1 MMSSSEV
8 ENKIA
13 NVVRFK
19 PPMDFVR
26 AKLTLGLKASLK
38 YEDLSMEEVQK
49 NFVTKNMQVYSSSIS
64 TKSTPD
70 IFRLVAK

>member
-49 NFVTKNMQVYSSSIS
+49 SFAAKNMQVNSLSIS
-64 TKSTPD
+64 TKCTPD